1 MSIGVREARSRFSSL
16 LAQVEKGREVV
27 IRRRGKEVA
36 RMIPPPGQAKPLPS
50 LKDFRAGISVNGE
63 SLSRTVIRDR
73 KEEPY

>member
-1 MSIGVREARSRFSSL
+1 VSIGVKEARSCFSSL
-16 LAQVEKGREVV
+16 LDQVEKGKEVV

-36 RMIPPPGQAKPLPS
+36 RMIPPPGQEKHLPS

-73 KEEPY
+73 REERY